1 MTKKYKKKVCLQ
13 ISVIGIIGDGYKSDI
28 AIDDIAFFP
37 YPCFKETT
45 TTSTTTVTE
54 TVTSTLTTF
63 TTTATE
69 TASLATMGMTTK
81 GTRNATSTSTKPM
94 QDTTK
99 LLTITT
105 TTTDTEAA
113 TSSTPTGI
121 ISTETSTSTGLSA
134 TTNNLPTNFSATTT
148 WDENSPSTEVRIT
161 DDSTTAHISPTTE
174 PDSSRLLFKT
184 TDVVDRTSS
193 LLDLLTKTSS
203 KNIITTD
210 STASISLDNSTSF
223 ENYSNSVT
231 ESEFTTSSYISIPT
245 NESSISIWSKNK
257 TVIQDTSSTTA
268 SVLGS
273 STTGSLIGTSD
284 NDVEP
289 TQVSLNH
296 TAANSTAAN
305 SSATQ
310 TYDSQDLSSTSPHPS
325 MNLLPT
331 VTAAVA
337 EDCNVTQPNICDYES
352 SLEPCANQTG
362 RWGVVSGIIT
372 PKGPTIDHT
381 YGNNTGHYLLLGLQK
396 VFDDW
401 VTVWDPADAIITCD
415 VCMRYYYSANMG
427 LGGLLRFWQV
437 FNDTRGV
444 DATLVSVIENKTE
457 PNDWT
462 MVEATMRF
470 VDHFNFHF
478 VINNHVELLDN
489 RVTMTPKCHRM
500 LIKFSTACK

>member
-1 MTKKYKKKVCLQ
+1 M
-13 ISVIGIIGDGYKSDI
+13 S
-28 AIDDIAFFP
+28 
-37 YPCFKETT
+37 
-45 TTSTTTVTE
+45 E

-63 TTTATE
+63 TTTATA
-69 TASLATMGMTTK
+69 TSLATMGMTTA
-81 GTRNATSTSTKPM
+81 GTLNATATSSESYASTKPM
-94 QDTTK
+94 QDTTT
-99 LLTITT
+99 LLAVTT

-113 TSSTPTGI
+113 KSSTPTDI
-121 ISTETSTSTGLSA
+121 SSTETSTSIGLSA
-134 TTNNLPTNFSATTT
+134 TTNKLPTNFTATTT
-148 WDENSPSTEVRIT
+148 NSLSTEVPIT
-161 DDSTTAHISPTTE
+161 DTSTTAHISPTTE
-174 PDSSRLLFKT
+174 PDSSRLLFNS
-184 TDVVDRTSS
+184 TDVVNRTST
-193 LLDLLTKTSS
+193 LLDPSTKTSS

-223 ENYSNSVT
+223 ENYSSSVT
-231 ESEFTTSSYISIPT
+231 ESDFTTSSYISIPT
-245 NESSISIWSKNK
+245 NESSISIWSKNQ
-257 TVIQDTSSTTA
+257 TVTQDTLRTTA
-268 SVLGS
+268 GVLGS

-289 TQVSLNH
+289 TQVLLSH
-296 TAANSTAAN
+296 TAAN
-305 SSATQ
+305 SSATKP
-310 TYDSQDLSSTSPHPS
+310 TDSQDLSSTSPHPS

-470 VDHFNFHF
+470 VDHFKFHL
-478 VINNHVELLDN
+478 VINNII
-489 RVTMTPKCHRM
+489 MTPKCQALTTALR
-500 LIKFSTACK
+500 IKFSRACN

>member
-1 MTKKYKKKVCLQ
+1 MCLQ

-54 TVTSTLTTF
+54 TVTSTLTTL

-81 GTRNATSTSTKPM
+81 GTRKATSTSSETYASTKPM

-148 WDENSPSTEVRIT
+148 RDENSPSTEVRIT
-161 DDSTTAHISPTTE
+161 DDSTTAHVSASPTTE
-174 PDSSRLLFKT
+174 PDSSRLLFNS
-184 TDVVDRTSS
+184 TDVVNQTST
-193 LLDLLTKTSS
+193 LLDLSTKTSS
-203 KNIITTD
+203 QNISSTD
-210 STASISLDNSTSF
+210 STASISQDNSTSF

-231 ESEFTTSSYISIPT
+231 ESEFTTSSILT
-245 NESSISIWSKNK
+245 NESSISIWSKNQ
-257 TVIQDTSSTTA
+257 TVTQDTLSTTA
-268 SVLGS
+268 SVLSS
-273 STTGSLIGTSD
+273 STTGSLIGTTD

-289 TQVSLNH
+289 TQVSLSH

-325 MNLLPT
+325 VNLLPT
-331 VTAAVA
+331 VTSAVA

-352 SLEPCANQTG
+352 SLEPCANKTG

-462 MVEATMRF
+462 MVEATMMF
-470 VDHFNFHF
+470 VDHFKFHL
-478 VINNHVELLDN
+478 VINIHFLLLDY
-489 RVTMTPKCHRM
+489 
-500 LIKFSTACK
+500 

>member
-1 MTKKYKKKVCLQ
+1 MCLQ

-45 TTSTTTVTE
+45 TPSTTTVTE

-81 GTRNATSTSTKPM
+81 GTRNATSTSSETYASTKPM

-134 TTNNLPTNFSATTT
+134 STNILPTNFSATTT

-184 TDVVDRTSS
+184 TDVVNRTSS
-193 LLDLLTKTSS
+193 LLDLSTKTSS

-231 ESEFTTSSYISIPT
+231 ESILT
-245 NESSISIWSKNK
+245 NESSISIWSKNQ
-257 TVIQDTSSTTA
+257 TVTQDTLSTTA
-268 SVLGS
+268 SVLSS

-310 TYDSQDLSSTSPHPS
+310 TYDSQDLYSTSPHPS
-325 MNLLPT
+325 VNLLPT
-331 VTAAVA
+331 VTAAEAV
-337 EDCNVTQPNICDYES
+337 DCNVTQPNICDYES

-401 VTVWDPADAIITCD
+401 VTVWDPEDAIITCD

-462 MVEATMRF
+462 MVEATMRL
-470 VDHFNFHF
+470 VDHFKFHLVF
-478 VINNHVELLDN
+478 NNHVKLLDN
-489 RVTMTPKCHRM
+489 
-500 LIKFSTACK
+500 

>member
-1 MTKKYKKKVCLQ
+1 
-13 ISVIGIIGDGYKSDI
+13 
-28 AIDDIAFFP
+28 
-37 YPCFKETT
+37 
-45 TTSTTTVTE
+45 
-54 TVTSTLTTF
+54 
-63 TTTATE
+63 
-69 TASLATMGMTTK
+69 MGMTTK
-81 GTRNATSTSTKPM
+81 GTLNATATSSETYASTKPM

-113 TSSTPTGI
+113 TSSTPTGV
-121 ISTETSTSTGLSA
+121 ISTKTLTSTGLSA
-134 TTNNLPTNFSATTT
+134 ATNKLPKNFTATTT

-161 DDSTTAHISPTTE
+161 DDSITAHISPTTE

-184 TDVVDRTSS
+184 TDVVNRTSS
-193 LLDLLTKTSS
+193 LLDLSTKTSF

-231 ESEFTTSSYISIPT
+231 ESEFTTSSILT
-245 NESSISIWSKNK
+245 NESSISIWSKNQ

-284 NDVEP
+284 NDVKP
-289 TQVSLNH
+289 TQVSLSH
-296 TAANSTAAN
+296 TAAISTAAN

-310 TYDSQDLSSTSPHPS
+310 LTDSQDLSSTSPHTSRESDRPTMDS
-325 MNLLPT
+325 LPT
-331 VTAAVA
+331 MTSAVA

-401 VTVWDPADAIITCD
+401 VTVWNPADAVITCD
-415 VCMRYYYSANMG
+415 VCMSYYYSANMG

-470 VDHFNFHF
+470 VDHFKFHL
-478 VINNHVELLDN
+478 VINNHLKLLDN
-489 RVTMTPKCHRM
+489 
-500 LIKFSTACK
+500 